1 MRLKFSI
8 KETYREFFIL
18 FLCFLAIFSL
28 NLIYEYK
35 KYQNFKL
42 TKHLLLKDNII
53 LSSYEKTN
61 KKGKKYQVLKLKN
74 S

>member
-1 MRLKFSI
+1 MSLKFSI

-18 FLCFLAIFSL
+18 FLCFLAIFTL
-28 NLIYEYK
+28 NIIYEYK

-42 TKHLLLKDNII
+42 TKHLLLKDNIV

-61 KKGKKYQVLKLKN
+61 KKGKKYQVLKLK
-74 S
+74 